1 MCRSLSGVGVLLRQI
16 MTLCFSAGLFGSD
29 DTLDNDRLK
38 WTTLVL
44 IICQTLTQ
52 LNCIVDPL
60 LFTFMNSTFRKEVR

>member
-1 MCRSLSGVGVLLRQI
+1 MLIQV
-16 MTLCFSAGLFGSD
+16 MTLSFSAGLFGSD
-29 DTLDNDRLK
+29 DSLDNDRQN

-60 LFTFMNSTFRKEVR
+60 LFTFMNSTFRREVR